1 MSSHDALVEEGRAAF
16 RSGDGAAARRAF
28 EAALA
33 ERESG
38 AAYEGLGQAHYVLG
52 EYQPAISA
60 YERAYATYRTE
71 AEALGAGN
79 VARMLAWVHGGV
91 YGDWVVQNAWMG
103 RARSLLAEAG
113 GESVEHGWVEMIDA
127 LSESDRDRCIERLP
141 TAVAIGR
148 RFGDADLE
156 FDALANLGLMLVVV
170 NRVEEGM
177 LLVDE
182 ALAAICAGEVED
194 LPVIEGCFCGMFLAC
209 ERTQDVVRAEQ
220 WLRAA
225 EDLANRRRLRTVSA
239 FCRTHYGGILTAAGR
254 WEEAEASLTE
264 TARLTDRGSAAMRQ
278 NALVRLADLRVR
290 QGRLEEAGQLLE
302 GLDQHPYAVRPVA
315 ALQLATGNIAQA
327 RETLERALRSEAVEI
342 PVGSLLALLVDV
354 HLAAGELEEAAGATS
369 QLEVLA
375 EEVPSDYHRAVAALA
390 RGKVC
395 LASSSGDAQLCLE
408 GALTAFSRAH
418 MPVERARAR
427 LELAKALAEERPELA
442 IAEATTA
449 LDDLERLEAARDAD
463 AAAALVR
470 SLGGP
475 ARTGPK
481 GVGSLT
487 QREAEVLDLLGHGLS
502 NPEIGERLFISR
514 KTVEHH
520 VGRLLAKLGL
530 RSRAEAAAY
539 ATRQAAEGIRD

>member
-1 MSSHDALVEEGRAAF
+1 M
-16 RSGDGAAARRAF
+16 
-28 EAALA
+28 A

-71 AEALGAGN
+71 GEALGAGN

-91 YGDWVVQNAWMG
+91 FGDWVVQNAWMG

-254 WEEAEASLTE
+254 WEEADASLTE
-264 TARLTDRGSAAMRQ
+264 TARLKKF
-278 NALVRLADLRVR
+278 
-290 QGRLEEAGQLLE
+290 LE
-302 GLDQHPYAVRPVA
+302 
-315 ALQLATGNIAQA
+315 
-327 RETLERALRSEAVEI
+327 S
-342 PVGSLLALLVDV
+342 
-354 HLAAGELEEAAGATS
+354 
-369 QLEVLA
+369 
-375 EEVPSDYHRAVAALA
+375 
-390 RGKVC
+390 K
-395 LASSSGDAQLCLE
+395 SG
-408 GALTAFSRAH
+408 GWTK
-418 MPVERARAR
+418 P
-427 LELAKALAEERPELA
+427 P
-442 IAEATTA
+442 I
-449 LDDLERLEAARDAD
+449 
-463 AAAALVR
+463 
-470 SLGGP
+470 
-475 ARTGPK
+475 
-481 GVGSLT
+481 
-487 QREAEVLDLLGHGLS
+487 
-502 NPEIGERLFISR
+502 
-514 KTVEHH
+514 
-520 VGRLLAKLGL
+520 
-530 RSRAEAAAY
+530 
-539 ATRQAAEGIRD
+539 